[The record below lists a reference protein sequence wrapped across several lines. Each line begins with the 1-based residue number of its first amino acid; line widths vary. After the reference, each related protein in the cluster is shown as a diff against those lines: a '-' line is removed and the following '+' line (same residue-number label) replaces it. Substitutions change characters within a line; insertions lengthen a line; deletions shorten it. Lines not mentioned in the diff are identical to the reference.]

1 MVKEYFLAPNFS
13 TGAPPK
19 GPIYLGSILRNI
31 SEFEPLNQTVCTI
44 PETQLYPVDQ
54 KTGFEVTLSHLR
66 STNLGLRA
74 GALEL
79 LGVGANASIKWTR
92 GRDTVLSCKR
102 LDTLTFNPTEPY
114 MIEAMK
120 DPDVLSFIRSGRFRR
135 SVYMVTGLKVA
146 SGASFTS
153 STSNAFTM
161 EASANI
167 VPSGTPVE
175 VGARAGY
182 ADNTGDREIWYCPED
197 TIVAFKVKKM
207 WIDRHGEVQFKAHN
221 KHAVMQS
228 AASSSHEQGYT
239 LHWDDDLTVE
249 EINDMFDTG
258 EDGI

>member
-146 SGASFTS
+146 SGASFTD
-153 STSNAFTM
+153 M
-161 EASANI
+161 
-167 VPSGTPVE
+167 
-175 VGARAGY
+175 
-182 ADNTGDREIWYCPED
+182 
-197 TIVAFKVKKM
+197 VKKM